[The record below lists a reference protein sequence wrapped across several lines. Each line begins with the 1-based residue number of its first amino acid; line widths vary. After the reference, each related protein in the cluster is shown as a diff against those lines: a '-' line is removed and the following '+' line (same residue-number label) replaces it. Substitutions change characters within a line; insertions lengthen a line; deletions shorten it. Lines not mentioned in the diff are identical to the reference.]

1 MGRRHRQHAEQRGAA
16 RAIERAEIEHI
27 GIARSPPGRGQPE
40 HDAVLAPERDAHR
53 AVAVGRRRRRI
64 QENRPH
70 RRTARLRLAPRLQ
83 RHVEWCDVGPQLRRI
98 HPGDEPVPP
107 RPRLGYAIRPEDH
120 HPALGSG
127 PAAYG
132 IGESPKLVLG
142 RQQGGGRSPFRQP
155 PGLGDGVRQRRF
167 KGARG
172 PSDARFAQRHP
183 AALDAP
189 HLEHARDENA
199 AEHEGGQR
207 GETGSDRAP
216 GARAHQR
223 RRREDGRS
231 PRDPG
236 PRRRLR
242 VQPLRCR
249 DDRDGAS
256 DHDVSQPLRLKALV
270 PDEVRAAL
278 AHDPRLLV
286 PVGTC
291 EQHGPHLPLG
301 CDTIIV
307 ERLADDLSAR
317 FGILR
322 APTVEYGV
330 NTATKVPYP
339 GNAAVRRKTLHRWLN
354 DLVGAWEQSGVETF
368 VILTA
373 HGHDPHQEALST
385 LRTSRA
391 RVFTVDV
398 FALDFGAQLDDADG
412 PVHGGELDTSLLLYI
427 APELVHMDR
436 AQDFLLEGRARTR
449 HQRGLTGPLPA
460 VSPGSLGRPSLASRE
475 KGERLYKM
483 IVERIAA
490 RVLNGGP
497 QPV

>member
-1 MGRRHRQHAEQRGAA
+1 
-16 RAIERAEIEHI
+16 
-27 GIARSPPGRGQPE
+27 
-40 HDAVLAPERDAHR
+40 
-53 AVAVGRRRRRI
+53 
-64 QENRPH
+64 
-70 RRTARLRLAPRLQ
+70 
-83 RHVEWCDVGPQLRRI
+83 
-98 HPGDEPVPP
+98 
-107 RPRLGYAIRPEDH
+107 
-120 HPALGSG
+120 
-127 PAAYG
+127 
-132 IGESPKLVLG
+132 
-142 RQQGGGRSPFRQP
+142 
-155 PGLGDGVRQRRF
+155 
-167 KGARG
+167 
-172 PSDARFAQRHP
+172 
-183 AALDAP
+183 
-189 HLEHARDENA
+189 
-199 AEHEGGQR
+199 
-207 GETGSDRAP
+207 
-216 GARAHQR
+216 
-223 RRREDGRS
+223 
-231 PRDPG
+231 
-236 PRRRLR
+236 